1 MTTAFYVREISP
13 DKAGYIEYGGQSGYT
28 LPLVYGEYQLSCNIA
43 AWKGSPYVKV
53 EVFDPT
59 NTVVASTIVKANGC
73 VNGTKS
79 TAIKGS
85 TRVNLSFYSMIKG
98 NYKLRFT
105 PVADAKGNG
114 GNWEEALVG
123 NVGLYFK
130 GNPLAF
136 QNANTVPEGWNILDA
151 GQKVAAGSA
160 VSGPRIFQF
169 SQGGYLP
176 TGLYIRQSD
185 ASKTAY
191 AEVGTTSGYGLSLK
205 KGNYNLSYYAIGW
218 AGNPYVKCEVFDESN
233 NCLGSQIIR
242 CNNNVGKSLS
252 VNTYGASY
260 GVVNFYANHTGYY
273 HFRWT
278 PVADAYGNSGTWL
291 EVVFG
296 HIKIQQG
303 SASAK
308 SMVIGINDGTTTA
321 INNAVESGE
330 KQDVWFNL
338 QGQRVAKPSRG
349 IYIHNG
355 KKVICR

>member
-1 MTTAFYVREISP
+1 
-13 DKAGYIEYGGQSGYT
+13 
-28 LPLVYGEYQLSCNIA
+28 
-43 AWKGSPYVKV
+43 
-53 EVFDPT
+53 
-59 NTVVASTIVKANGC
+59 
-73 VNGTKS
+73 
-79 TAIKGS
+79 
-85 TRVNLSFYSMIKG
+85 
-98 NYKLRFT
+98 
-105 PVADAKGNG
+105 
-114 GNWEEALVG
+114 
-123 NVGLYFK
+123 
-130 GNPLAF
+130 
-136 QNANTVPEGWNILDA
+136 

-160 VSGPRIFQF
+160 ASGPRIFQF

-218 AGNPYVKCEVFDESN
+218 AGNPYVKCEVFDENN

-242 CNNNVGKSLS
+242 CNNNVGKSLNT
-252 VNTYGASY
+252 NTYGASY

-308 SMVIGINDGTTTA
+308 SMTVGFNDGTTTA
-321 INNAVESGE
+321 IDNAVESGE